1 MMELSVCAVPAC
13 LNSTYLLHSCTVF
26 HRISIALKFN
36 IVQLRNKI
44 AVFKSYLI
52 VPNSFKPEPTK
63 MTDKKQNGRGR
74 VRKRST
80 ESTTNDIDMSG
91 KRNPPKASKSRGKA
105 IKRCNSQKLCEKRN
119 ELKQWR
125 HHQHR
130 SGKPPQHSTGQL
142 KSLEQL
148 VTNAQ
153 QSDEAFAC
161 KQIQAEVNVPATLP
175 VQAGVTR
182 LYRKELNRVIQ
193 QSDVL
198 LQVLDARDPNCCRCA
213 ALEEEIHSQPGKKL
227 VLILNKIDLIPQSN
241 VLKWLTFLRQLY
253 PTVAFKASTQEQS
266 HNLSQN
272 RVTGAAKRLN
282 LGGSTQSRGAVG
294 TDALMQL
301 LKNYCRNLNIKT
313 AITVG
318 VIGYP
323 NVGKSSIINSLKRSK
338 AASVSSI
345 AGHTKCLQQVQ
356 IDSKI
361 KLLDCPGIVFDD
373 SDTDRLLLRNCIN
386 PESVQDPVQAVQV
399 LLEQCDP
406 EQLSRVYKLHSR
418 DHNKAVFTKNSHEF
432 LHLVAKMSGKLGKG
446 GVPDRQ
452 AAAKM
457 VLQDWNRG
465 KIPFYVQPP
474 VSLTGIDPKDMLL
487 ETTVVS
493 TMSEE
498 FDIDAI
504 LNPRVVFLS
513 ESEKDVK
520 DVSMSEA
527 HSADSVAQVCK
538 VEENDTQEDIMRT
551 AVSDSDESQDQSD
564 NDASDLDDDTSAVDC
579 ESHTLTFDQFVR
591 NSTQDRLNPLA
602 ALLVKK
608 KAKAWRKLKRKIA
621 RRTLSDPQ
629 ERLFCQELEKLDCQ
643 SARPVQIDSF
653 DGSN

>member
-1 MMELSVCAVPAC
+1 
-13 LNSTYLLHSCTVF
+13 
-26 HRISIALKFN
+26 
-36 IVQLRNKI
+36 
-44 AVFKSYLI
+44 
-52 VPNSFKPEPTK
+52 
-63 MTDKKQNGRGR
+63 MTDKKRNGHE
-74 VRKRST
+74 KRSAG
-80 ESTTNDIDMSG
+80 STDSKEYTG
-91 KRNPPKASKSRGKA
+91 KRNPPKSATSRDKA

-125 HHQHR
+125 HNQHR
-130 SGKPPQHSTGQL
+130 SGKPPQHSVVQL
-142 KSLEQL
+142 KSLEEL
-148 VTNAQ
+148 VSNAQ
-153 QSDEAFAC
+153 KSDEAFLS
-161 KQIQAEVNVPATLP
+161 KQTHTTANSPAVLP

-182 LYRKELNRVIQ
+182 LYRKELNRVIH

-198 LQVLDARDPNCCRCA
+198 LQVLDARDPNGCRCA

-227 VLILNKIDLIPQSN
+227 VLILNKIDLIPQSV
-241 VLKWLTFLRQLY
+241 VLRWLTFLRQLY

-272 RVTGAAKRLN
+272 RASGPGKGLN
-282 LGGSTQSRGAVG
+282 LEGSSQSRGAVG

-386 PESVQDPVQAVQV
+386 PESVQDPMQAVQV

-406 EQLSRVYKLHSR
+406 EQLARVYKLHTR
-418 DHNKAVFTKNSHEF
+418 DNNAAIFTKNSHEF
-432 LHLVAKMSGKLGKG
+432 LHLVARMFGKLGKG

-474 VSLTGIDPKDMLL
+474 VSLSGIDPKDMLL

-493 TMSEE
+493 SMSEE
-498 FDIDAI
+498 FNMDAI
-504 LNPRVVFLS
+504 LNPRVVFLPAAG
-513 ESEKDVK
+513 KDEK
-520 DVSMSEA
+520 DVSMADVPQASDIVADAAEA
-527 HSADSVAQVCK
+527 KAGSCPTDA
-538 VEENDTQEDIMRT
+538 MRT
-551 AVSDSDESQDQSD
+551 IVSDSDDSQDESD
-564 NDASDLDDDTSAVDC
+564 NDAVDVRDDNVGINC
-579 ESHTLTFDQFVR
+579 ERYDIAFDQFVR
-591 NSTQDRLNPLA
+591 NSAQDGLFPLA
-602 ALLVKK
+602 PSLLKK
-608 KAKAWRKLKRKIA
+608 RAKAWRKLKRKIA
-621 RRTLSDPQ
+621 RQTLSEPQ
-629 ERLFCQELEKLDCQ
+629 ESLFCQELEKLGCKIPHP
-643 SARPVQIDSF
+643 AQIDSSR
-653 DGSN
+653 DITNGDS